1 MNETEGV
8 TQPAE
13 YLCKH
18 EEPSSDPGGWGH
30 IKSEAPWLL
39 PLIPLIPS
47 LDTDEVSFSTFSSIL
62 SPLIHCTYQKES
74 HFPKNVPAHRSLTQS
89 SSQGSQVQGESQSP
103 PPPDGSQGGNAEH
116 PSCPDAISPA
126 PWSLSLP
133 MPSSCLQAPT
143 NSIPLLATNIPSLEP
158 HS

>member
-1 MNETEGV
+1 MRLRESLSQQSTCASMRSRV
-8 TQPAE
+8 PI
-13 YLCKH
+13 
-18 EEPSSDPGGWGH
+18 PGGH
-30 IKSEAPWLL
+30 IKSEVPWFL

-116 PSCPDAISPA
+116 PSCPDAISQLPGVSPCPCLFPA
-126 PWSLSLP
+126 CRLLP
-133 MPSSCLQAPT
+133 TLFTYWQQTSHP
-143 NSIPLLATNIPSLEP
+143 
-158 HS
+158 